1 VVRDFFVT
9 GNGINMKPWLC
20 HSLVL
25 FVDHWTERW
34 RVRRNR
40 WWI

>member
-1 VVRDFFVT
+1 
-9 GNGINMKPWLC
+9 MKPWLC

-25 FVDHWTERW
+25 SVDHWTKRW

-40 WWI
+40 R